1 MDTKIVRYILCRM
14 LGVEAALLLVPVLV
28 AVIYQE
34 KCGIVFL
41 IPIVILCL
49 LFWVVGRKSPVH
61 GQIYGKEGMV
71 IVALAWILWS
81 LFGAMPFTL
90 SGYIPSYVDAFFET
104 VSGFTS
110 TGSSIIPDVEV
121 LPHCLLFWR
130 SFTHWIGGM
139 GVLVFVLVVTS
150 LDRKNSMHLM
160 RAEVPGPEKDKLVPK
175 AMSTARILYGMY
187 LILTVIEMVFLVI
200 GGMNLFDSMIFSFGS
215 AGTGGFSNYADCVA
229 HYNSAYIDYVIG
241 IFMML
246 FGLNFNV
253 YFLIIARKFSQIKSN
268 DEVKWY
274 IGMMIGAAVIIAL
287 NIMPMYHGFGRA
299 FRYSF
304 FQVSSIMTTTGYSTA
319 DFVRWPMLS
328 QIILV
333 LLMVVGACAGST
345 SGGMKV
351 TRFIILM
358 KTATHSIKKAV
369 SPRSVFSVKVVGKT
383 VEKNIVNGVLGYFVV
398 YMLFAA
404 VSILLIS
411 FDNKDFTTTVTA
423 VIATMNNIGP
433 GLGLVGPTG
442 SFADFSALSKIV
454 MSIGM
459 LVGRLEFYPILIL
472 FSPYAWKR
480 T

>member
-1 MDTKIVRYILCRM
+1 MNYRM
-14 LGVEAALLLVPVLV
+14 IAYSVGRILV
-28 AVIYQE
+28 AVAATMLAPLGLSLFYGESIALAY
-34 KCGIVFL
+34 V
-41 IPIVILCL
+41 IPIVISVLIGLCVSAKAPKNKSL
-49 LFWVVGRKSPVH
+49 YGRDGMFIVAIGWIVISIIGCLPFYIS
-61 GQIYGKEGMV
+61 GQI
-71 IVALAWILWS
+71 
-81 LFGAMPFTL
+81 
-90 SGYIPSYVDAFFET
+90 PSFVDSFFET
-104 VSGFTS
+104 VSGFTT
-110 TGSSIIPDVEV
+110 TGSSILTNVEA
-121 LPHCLLFWR
+121 LDKSLLFWR
-130 SFTHWIGGM
+130 SFTHWLGGM
-139 GVLVFVLVVTS
+139 GVLAFAMAIFSSKDT
-150 LDRKNSMHLM
+150 RTTHMM
-160 RAEVPGPEKDKLVPK
+160 RAEMPGPVVMP
-175 AMSTARILYGMY
+175 
-187 LILTVIEMVFLVI
+187 V
-200 GGMNLFDSMIFSFGS
+200 FDSLLHTFGT
-215 AGTGGFSNYADCVA
+215 AGTGGFGIKNSSVA
-229 HYNSAYIDYVIG
+229 YYNSAYIDYVIG

-253 YFLIIARKFSQIKSN
+253 YFLMIARKFSQIKSN

-274 IGMMIGAAVIIAL
+274 IGMMIGATVIIAL

-369 SPRSVFSVKVVGKT
+369 SPRSVFSVKVDGKT

>member
-1 MDTKIVRYILCRM
+1 MTAC
-14 LGVEAALLLVPVLV
+14 
-28 AVIYQE
+28 
-34 KCGIVFL
+34 
-41 IPIVILCL
+41 
-49 LFWVVGRKSPVH
+49 
-61 GQIYGKEGMV
+61 
-71 IVALAWILWS
+71 
-81 LFGAMPFTL
+81 
-90 SGYIPSYVDAFFET
+90 
-104 VSGFTS
+104 
-110 TGSSIIPDVEV
+110 SI
-121 LPHCLLFWR
+121 R
-130 SFTHWIGGM
+130 S
-139 GVLVFVLVVTS
+139 
-150 LDRKNSMHLM
+150 
-160 RAEVPGPEKDKLVPK
+160 AQP
-175 AMSTARILYGMY
+175 
-187 LILTVIEMVFLVI
+187 
-200 GGMNLFDSMIFSFGS
+200 
-215 AGTGGFSNYADCVA
+215 GTGGFGIKNSSVA
-229 HYNSAYIDYVIG
+229 YYNSAYIDYVIG

-274 IGMMIGAAVIIAL
+274 IGMMIGATVIIAL

-369 SPRSVFSVKVVGKT
+369 SPRSVFSVKVDGKT

-433 GLGLVGPTG
+433 GLGLVGSDRKFCRFLG
-442 SFADFSALSKIV
+442 IV
-454 MSIGM
+454 KNSD
-459 LVGRLEFYPILIL
+459 VNR
-472 FSPYAWKR
+472 YACR
-480 T
+480 QT